1 LGAGDRAPVSFSH
14 RDALDRRLGLAR
26 GYSSPRGDP
35 ERANPN
41 RARGS
46 RCAGVRRAAGI
57 LHRAVPF
64 DGAAIVA
71 CDPATA
77 LPIDK
82 WAENSVTGSDG
93 LRLMDIELHEAD
105 VNKVS
110 DLALSGRR
118 AASMSEATGGRLD
131 RSLRYRELMRPRGFG
146 DELRAA
152 CIGRSHMWGVIVMHR
167 DLRRRNFSAR
177 EVALV
182 SSLSGE
188 FAEAFQRASLER
200 ALPSKD
206 VEHRDGEPAL
216 LLLDE
221 EGRTVMSNTAA
232 AGWLEEL
239 GGDQA
244 QLPLVVCAVAHR
256 ARAIASGDGGAAAT
270 ARVRA
275 ASGRWALVR
284 GSALTNG
291 PDPRT
296 AVTVEPA
303 RTAELARL
311 IVDLYGLTERERLVT
326 ELVAQGLS
334 TAAIAG
340 RLRLSPFT
348 VQDHLKAIFEKL
360 GVSSR
365 GELVARLFVDH
376 PQAGLT
382 HLDAAVT

>member
-1 LGAGDRAPVSFSH
+1 MATRAPEAI
-14 RDALDRRLGLAR
+14 RNELIRLAHEGF
-26 GYSSPRGDP
+26 
-35 ERANPN
+35 
-41 RARGS
+41 
-46 RCAGVRRAAGI
+46 GVQEFARRAARI

-64 DGAAIVA
+64 DGVAIVA

-82 WAENSVTGSDG
+82 WVENSVTGSDG

-131 RSLRYRELMRPRGFG
+131 RSVRYRELMRPRGFG

-152 CIGRSHMWGVIVMHR
+152 CMGRSRMWGVIVMHR
-167 DLRRRNFSAR
+167 DLGSRNFEPR
-177 EVALV
+177 EVECL
-182 SSLSGE
+182 SSLSGV

-200 ALPSKD
+200 ALRSKD
-206 VEHRDGEPAL
+206 VGHRDGEPGL
-216 LLLDE
+216 LRLDDD
-221 EGRTVMSNTAA
+221 GRAVMSNSAA

-239 GGDQA
+239 GSDQA

-256 ARAIASGDGGAAAT
+256 ARAIASGNGGVPAT

-284 GSALTNG
+284 ASVLANG
-291 PDPRT
+291 PEPRT
-296 AVTVEPA
+296 AVTVEGA
-303 RTAELARL
+303 GTAELAGL
-311 IVDLYGLTERERLVT
+311 IVDAHGLTDRERLVT

-334 TAAIAG
+334 TSVIAS
-340 RLRLSPFT
+340 RLHVSAFT

-376 PQAGLT
+376 SQAGLT
-382 HLDAAVT
+382 HLDAAAT